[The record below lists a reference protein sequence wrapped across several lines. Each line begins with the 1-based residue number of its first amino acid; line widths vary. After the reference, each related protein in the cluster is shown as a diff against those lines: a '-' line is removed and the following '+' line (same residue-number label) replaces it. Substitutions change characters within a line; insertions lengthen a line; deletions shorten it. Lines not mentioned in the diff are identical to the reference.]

1 MLKLLLIEDD
11 LALAQAIGKLL
22 REEEYDVLH
31 TADGET
37 GLHLALSGLYDALI
51 LDIMIP
57 GINGLEL
64 LRQLRSKRNG
74 TPVLVLTARDQVADR
89 VKGLDNGADDYLV
102 KPFATTELLARIR
115 ALLRRYDKIGADV
128 DLLTVDG
135 FSYNRRA
142 REFIREGV
150 TQVLSPKEAALLE
163 LFLRHPRQV
172 LTREQIMD
180 RLWGYEADVLENTLE
195 TYVSKLRKR
204 LEGDECP
211 LIQTVRGIGYRLQT
225 RD

>member
-1 MLKLLLIEDD
+1 MKLLVIEDD
-11 LALAQAIGKLL
+11 VALAHAIEKLL
-22 REEEYDVLH
+22 REEGYDVSQ
-31 TADGET
+31 TSDGEI
-37 GLHLALSGLYDALI
+37 GLHLALSGLYDALV
-51 LDIMIP
+51 LDLMIP
-57 GINGLEL
+57 GINGFEL
-64 LRQLRSKRNG
+64 LRQLREKHNG

-89 VKGLDNGADDYLV
+89 VKGLDYGADDYLV

-115 ALLRRYDKIGADV
+115 ALLRRYDKIGADL
-128 DLLTVDG
+128 DLLMVDG
-135 FSYNRRA
+135 VTYHRKA
-142 REFIREGV
+142 RELIKDGV
-150 TQVLSPKEAALLE
+150 TYVLPPKEAALLE

-180 RLWGYEADVLENTLE
+180 RLWGYEAEVLENTLE

-204 LEGDECP
+204 LEGEECP